1 MSKRPMP
8 ISPATSRPEDLDRSL
23 ETEVDDGAAIEL
35 SWDTPERFS
44 AIFDR
49 HYPSI
54 FAFCARRVGPAQAED
69 VVNEAFCRA
78 FDRRRRYDTKARPN
92 ARPWLM
98 GIAINVMRHEFRRQL
113 REAKALGRISVN
125 DHNPDHDASVV
136 DRFDTESQL
145 QRVQAALAKLPD
157 HELEPLLLS
166 VLELQTYEQIADVMQ
181 VPIGTVR
188 SRIHR
193 ARKHVSELTTDYP
206 GTISTPRKN
215 EEGQ

>member
-1 MSKRPMP
+1 MP
-8 ISPATSRPEDLDRSL
+8 ISPVTSTSGDFDRSRGA
-23 ETEVDDGAAIEL
+23 EVDDGATIEL
-35 SWDTPERFS
+35 SWDTPESFGE
-44 AIFDR
+44 IFDR
-49 HYPSI
+49 HYTSI
-54 FAFCARRVGPAQAED
+54 FAFSARRVGPAQAED
-69 VVNEAFCRA
+69 VVNETFCRA

-113 REAKALGRISVN
+113 RESKALGRISV
-125 DHNPDHDASVV
+125 DDYHPDHDTSVV
-136 DRFDTESQL
+136 DGFETANQIE
-145 QRVQAALAKLPD
+145 RVQAALSKLPD

-193 ARKHVSELTTDYP
+193 ARKHLSELIADFS
-206 GTISTPRKN
+206 GAISNPSNDK
-215 EEGQ
+215 EGQ